1 MLTALSAA
9 AAAAAA
15 AEVPCFQL
23 DHRVAILSAGACIF
37 YYTLYLAYII
47 C

>member
-1 MLTALSAA
+1 MLTALSA

-23 DHRVAILSAGACIF
+23 DHRVAAGACIF
-37 YYTLYLAYII
+37 YYTLYLAYNI